1 MTDDRADRST
11 LLVAAIKRLSNSI
24 SDDDALA
31 HAEAL
36 ERCYS
41 LASSLQSVERMDRE
55 PQKDIDD
62 IRKAA
67 RSLASAAKQLE
78 RVGWHGSKT
87 FPQVLKCFFPNT
99 DAEFIAPT
107 ANSLAQK
114 ELVESL
120 NVMSDIL
127 NSAAVSVNP
136 DALSVKSAF
145 GAGQWFETVNKNK
158 PTETAAMLFAAD
170 CAKVFH
176 AVTGSMPVVNTNPHE
191 LGNPAYCPFLDFVTL
206 AFSAVGTKASPQVW
220 AKKAGKEFS
229 SPSD

>member
-1 MTDDRADRST
+1 VTDDQKQRKAS
-11 LLVAAIKRLSNSI
+11 LVAAIKGISNSI
-24 SDDDALA
+24 SDDDAQN

-36 ERCYS
+36 DRCYS

-62 IRKAA
+62 IKRAA
-67 RSLASAAKQLE
+67 RSMAAAANQLE

-87 FPQVLKCFFPNT
+87 FSQVLKCFFPNT
-99 DAEFIAPT
+99 DAEFVAPT

-120 NVMSDIL
+120 IVMSDIL
-127 NSAAVSVNP
+127 NSAASSINP
-136 DALSVKSAF
+136 DALSVNSAF
-145 GAGQWFETVNKNK
+145 GDGPEFETVYKGK
-158 PTETAAMLFAAD
+158 PTESAAMLFAAD

-176 AVTGSMPVVNTNPHE
+176 AISGSMPVVNTNPHE
-191 LGNPAYCPFLDFVTL
+191 RGNPAYGPFLDFVTL
-206 AFSAVGTKASPQVW
+206 AFDAVGANASPQVW

-229 SPSD
+229 PPSE